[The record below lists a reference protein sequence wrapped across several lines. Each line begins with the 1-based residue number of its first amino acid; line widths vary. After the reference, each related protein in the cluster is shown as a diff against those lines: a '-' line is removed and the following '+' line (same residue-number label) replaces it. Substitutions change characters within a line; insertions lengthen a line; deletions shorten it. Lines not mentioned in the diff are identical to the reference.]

1 MKKLYIDGMQIG
13 NCVEYWQDSDGS
25 GYGHGCKWVFALDNG
40 INVHV
45 PFHTIRWFDSSSE
58 LKIALN
64 S

>member
-1 MKKLYIDGMQIG
+1 MKQLYIDGMLIG
-13 NCVEYWQDSDGS
+13 NCVEYWQGEGS
-25 GYGHGCKWVFALDNG
+25 GYGHSYEWVFALDNG
-40 INVHV
+40 IDVHV